1 MSVCLDV
8 AINEIM
14 GVGGGRL
21 NVWVKKRKRK
31 KRDTKK
37 QRHLGEQNFKKTKVR
52 KGVGRMIQIWKT
64 ARDTEMDSGGLF
76 FLFFLSL

>member
-1 MSVCLDV
+1 MSSDNSDLV
-8 AINEIM
+8 INEIM

-37 QRHLGEQNFKKTKVR
+37 QRHLGE
-52 KGVGRMIQIWKT
+52 
-64 ARDTEMDSGGLF
+64 
-76 FLFFLSL
+76 